1 VGQRLL
7 RVIGGATVVIVALVA
22 LGVAALVITDWRA
35 RSADEIRVV
44 EVPFTPPGSSAITT
58 GRIIFIH
65 RDRAEDS
72 DLLAHELVHV
82 CQWDE
87 QGFEFLW
94 DYSKEYIEN
103 VVELRDLKAAYV
115 EISFE
120 QEAILGEIDCDI
132 ENYLAAPDSV
142 ADERS
147 MGFSFWFPASPRPTP
162 RR

>member
-1 VGQRLL
+1 MGRRLL
-7 RVIGGATVVIVALVA
+7 RVVVGVAVVILVVVG
-22 LGVAALVITDWRA
+22 LGVAALVIVDWRA
-35 RSADEIRVV
+35 RSADEVRVV
-44 EVPFTPPGSSAITT
+44 EVPFTWPGSSAVTT

-94 DYSKEYIEN
+94 NYSREYVEN
-103 VVELRDLKAAYV
+103 VVELRDLEAAYV

-120 QEAILGEIDCDI
+120 REAALGDVDCDI
-132 ENYLAAPDSV
+132 EHYLL
-142 ADERS
+142 ERD
-147 MGFSFWFPASPRPTP
+147 
-162 RR
+162 